1 MSIHTLDP
9 QFRVPGFFTQENVN
23 TISRLIT
30 ETIGQSFSGK
40 KVIVPDPHIVRFMQS
55 IQEDRPE
62 PIPKMNERVVI
73 AIVRTFLDFVYENER
88 NNNWSYFRYDAY
100 NRGANLGIKP
110 YDKPKLKGNFVG
122 RQNTQRRFTFHFT
135 Y

>member
-23 TISRLIT
+23 TISQLIT
-30 ETIGQSFSGK
+30 ETIAQSYSGK
-40 KVIVPDPHIVRFMQS
+40 KVIVPNPHIVRFMQS

-62 PIPKMNERVVI
+62 SIPKMNERVVI
-73 AIVRTFLDFVYENER
+73 AIVRTFLDFVAENER

-110 YDKPKLKGNFVG
+110 YDKPKLKGSFVG
-122 RQNTQRRFTFHFT
+122 RENTQRRFTFHFT